1 MMPDSAAG
9 SLELSIAQ
17 HESYVKA
24 DPHNAL
30 LWLALGDLYHRAA
43 RFEEA
48 VAAFE
53 RCLVESPQHSAARS
67 RIASVR
73 ISQHRFSEAEA
84 ILLELVAEEPDKA
97 PLFYNLGIAQFYQD
111 KWGEA
116 QQSFDRAL
124 SLGLKTRDNLA
135 YLTRSLHRLGRMSE
149 AIESGSRWMAEAKDD
164 ASKAYLA
171 LLEMDDGN
179 MPRARELAQEVLA
192 RDPENL
198 HASTVAGTYSVEEQD
213 MEAAERFFN
222 NVLRREPENPR
233 AWLGAGLVQLYQQ
246 KHAEA
251 IAALEKAVSLMPD
264 NSGTIVALGWARL
277 AAKDARGAER
287 TFRQAV
293 AVDRNF
299 AEAHGGLAST
309 LALQARVD
317 EAQQEVRVALRLDRA
332 GFGASFA
339 RAVLLKIRGK
349 EELAKELLA
358 KVLQQAPAEGGKPL
372 IEHLRIY
379 GAKQLPKTPPP
390 GSGAPSDVQ
399 RH

>member
-9 SLELSIAQ
+9 SLELSIAK

-53 RCLVESPQHSAARS
+53 RCLVESPRHSAARS

-84 ILLELVAEEPDKA
+84 ILLELVGEEPDQA
-97 PLFYNLGIAQFYQD
+97 PLLYNLGLAQFYQD
-111 KWGEA
+111 KWREA
-116 QQSFDRAL
+116 QENFDRAL

-135 YLTRSLHRLGRMSE
+135 YLTRSLHRLGKMRE
-149 AIESGSRWMAEAKDD
+149 AIESGSRWAAEAQDD

-198 HASTVAGTYSVEEQD
+198 HASAVAGAWSVERQD

-233 AWLGAGLVQLYQQ
+233 AWLGMGLVQLYQQ

-264 NSGTIVALGWARL
+264 NSGTIVTLGWARL

-358 KVLQQAPAEGGKPL
+358 KVLQQAPAEGAQPL

-379 GAKQLPKTPPP
+379 GAKQLPKAPPSR
-390 GSGAPSDVQ
+390 SGASDVQ

>member
-1 MMPDSAAG
+1 MAPS

-30 LWLALGDLYHRAA
+30 LWLALGDFYHQAA

-53 RCLVESPQHSAARS
+53 RSLIESPERPAARS
-67 RIASVR
+67 RIALVR

-84 ILLELVAEEPDKA
+84 ILLDLLRAEPDSA
-97 PLFYNLGIAQFYQD
+97 ALLYNLGLAQFYQD
-111 KWGEA
+111 KWREA

-135 YLTRSLHRLGRMSE
+135 YLTRSLHHLGKMRE
-149 AIESGSRWMAEAKDD
+149 AIEFGNRWLGEAQDD
-164 ASKAYLA
+164 QSKAYLA

-179 MPRARELAQEVLA
+179 MPRAHELAQDVLA

-198 HASTVAGTYSVEEQD
+198 HASTVAGAYSVEHQE

-222 NVLRREPENPR
+222 NVLRREPEDPR
-233 AWLGAGLVQLYQQ
+233 AWLGLGLVRLYQQ

-251 IAALEKAVSLMPD
+251 IPAIERAVRLMPD

-277 AAKDARGAER
+277 AAKDARGAEK
-287 TFRQAV
+287 TFREAL

-309 LALQARVD
+309 LALQVRVD
-317 EAQQEVRVALRLDRA
+317 EARQEIRLAHRLDPA
-332 GFGASFA
+332 NFGGSFA
-339 RAVLLKIRGK
+339 HAVLLTIRGK
-349 EELAKELLA
+349 KERATELLA
-358 KVLQQAPAEGGKPL
+358 KLLQQAPAEGAQPL
-372 IEHLRIY
+372 IEQLRLY
-379 GAKQLPKTPPP
+379 GAKQLPKTPLPRS
-390 GSGAPSDVQ
+390 SGPDIQ
-399 RH
+399 RR

>member
-1 MMPDSAAG
+1 MMPDSAAN

-84 ILLELVAEEPDKA
+84 ILLELVGEEPDQA
-97 PLFYNLGIAQFYQD
+97 PLLYNLGLAQFYQD
-111 KWGEA
+111 KWREA
-116 QQSFDRAL
+116 QENFDRAL

-135 YLTRSLHRLGRMSE
+135 YLTRSLHRLGKMRE
-149 AIESGSRWMAEAKDD
+149 AIESGSRWAAEAQDD

-198 HASTVAGTYSVEEQD
+198 HASAVAGAYSIEQQD
-213 MEAAERFFN
+213 MEAAERFFD

-233 AWLGAGLVQLYQQ
+233 AWLGVGLVQLYQQ

-264 NSGTIVALGWARL
+264 NSGTIVTLGWARL

-309 LALQARVD
+309 LALQVRVD
-317 EAQQEVRVALRLDRA
+317 EAQQEVRVAHRLDPA
-332 GFGASFA
+332 SFGASFA

-358 KVLQQAPAEGGKPL
+358 KVLQQAPAEGAQPL
-372 IEHLRIY
+372 IEQLRIY
-379 GAKQLPKTPPP
+379 GAKQLPKTPPSR
-390 GSGAPSDVQ
+390 SGASDVQ

>member
-1 MMPDSAAG
+1 MALNSLDS
-9 SLELSIAQ
+9 SLELSIAK
-17 HESYVKA
+17 HESYIKA
-24 DPHNAL
+24 DSHNAL
-30 LWLALGDLYHRAA
+30 LWLALGDLYHQAA

-53 RCLVESPQHSAARS
+53 RSLIESPERSAARG
-67 RIASVR
+67 RIALVR

-84 ILLELVAEEPDKA
+84 ILLDLVRAEPESA
-97 PLFYNLGIAQFYQD
+97 ALLYNLGLAQFYQD
-111 KWGEA
+111 KWREA

-124 SLGLKTRDNLA
+124 SLGLTTRDNLA
-135 YLTRSLHRLGRMSE
+135 YLTRSLHHLGQMRE
-149 AIESGSRWMAEAKDD
+149 AIEFGNRWLGEAQDD
-164 ASKAYLA
+164 QSKAYLA

-179 MPRARELAQEVLA
+179 MPRANELAQDVLT

-198 HASTVAGTYSVEEQD
+198 HASTVAGAYSVERQD
-213 MEAAERFFN
+213 MEAAEKFFG

-233 AWLGAGLVQLYQQ
+233 AWLGLGLVRLYQQ

-251 IAALEKAVSLMPD
+251 IPALERAVSLMPD

-277 AAKDARGAER
+277 AAKDARGAEK
-287 TFRQAV
+287 TFREAI

-309 LALQARVD
+309 LALQVRVD
-317 EAQQEVRVALRLDRA
+317 EAQQEIRLAHRLDPA
-332 GFGASFA
+332 NFGGSFA
-339 RAVLLKIRGK
+339 QAVLLKIRGK
-349 EELAKELLA
+349 DELATELLA
-358 KVLQQAPAEGGKPL
+358 KVLQQAPAADAQPL

-390 GSGAPSDVQ
+390 RSHGPDIQ
-399 RH
+399 RR

>member
-1 MMPDSAAG
+1 MAPDSAAT
-9 SLELSIAQ
+9 SLELPIAK

-24 DPHNAL
+24 DLHNAL
-30 LWLALGDLYHRAA
+30 LWLALGDLYHQAA

-53 RCLVESPQHSAARS
+53 RSLIESPERPAARS
-67 RIASVR
+67 RIALVR

-84 ILLELVAEEPDKA
+84 ILLDLLRAEPDSA
-97 PLFYNLGIAQFYQD
+97 ALLYNLGLAQFYQD
-111 KWGEA
+111 KWREA

-124 SLGLKTRDNLA
+124 ALGLKTRDNLA
-135 YLTRSLHRLGRMSE
+135 YLTRSLHHLGKMPE
-149 AIESGSRWMAEAKDD
+149 AIEFCNRWLGEAQDD
-164 ASKAYLA
+164 QSKGYLA

-179 MPRARELAQEVLA
+179 MPRARELAQ
-192 RDPENL
+192 
-198 HASTVAGTYSVEEQD
+198 
-213 MEAAERFFN
+213 

-233 AWLGAGLVQLYQQ
+233 AWLGLGLIRLYEQ

-251 IAALEKAVSLMPD
+251 IAGLEKAVSLMPD

-277 AAKDARGAER
+277 AARDARGAER

-358 KVLQQAPAEGGKPL
+358 KVLQQAPAEGAQPL

-390 GSGAPSDVQ
+390 RSGAPSDVQ
-399 RH
+399 RP